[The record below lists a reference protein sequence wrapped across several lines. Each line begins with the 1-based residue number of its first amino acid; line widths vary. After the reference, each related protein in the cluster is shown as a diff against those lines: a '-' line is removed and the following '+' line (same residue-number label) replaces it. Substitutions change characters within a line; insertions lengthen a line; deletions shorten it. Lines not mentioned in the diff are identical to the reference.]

1 MLGNGASRAP
11 GCSWE
16 NLGRWGGEEEKKN
29 STKDKVNLEISS
41 IGWEYR

>member
-16 NLGRWGGEEEKKN
+16 NSERRG
-29 STKDKVNLEISS
+29 VNNNNNNKTSAKLIMR
-41 IGWEYR
+41 IKLI